1 MWRILG
7 FSCFVELGLIEFDFD
22 AFQLFSWIHGMI
34 FSGRVMGA
42 VAGIFVKDIPNVA
55 EISKMMMPAIN
66 EIEKLSGRNSLI
78 FFGNSCEHVFQ
89 KIANTGK
96 AVADK
101 HGGDLSLLYKIGDV
115 MGKIEEF

>member
-1 MWRILG
+1 
-7 FSCFVELGLIEFDFD
+7 
-22 AFQLFSWIHGMI
+22 
-34 FSGRVMGA
+34 MGA

-96 AVADK
+96 AVAEK
-101 HGGDLSLLYKIGDV
+101 HGGDLGVLYKIGDV
-115 MGKIEEF
+115 MGKIEEFMDNKGCSYVRIANVWSAYITVAVVISTMI